1 MSRLEKHLEKERKQR
16 LFLIIF
22 LIIFLVVFFFLYGIQ
37 IIIDTSI
44 FISKLTS
51 KKNPIETN
59 QQSTQYGL
67 LDIENIPMATNS
79 STIEISGSV
88 FNLKR
93 IVGYLNK
100 EKVIEKDVK
109 NKNSFNL
116 KIESLKEGNN
126 DFYLEGF
133 DEKNNLIK
141 KTQNYNIF
149 YKKKKPKIEIEEPQD
164 NFQTNKDHIV
174 IKGKTEPETMI
185 KINDLPVVVDALG
198 KFETEINLSEG
209 ENKIKI
215 FASDI
220 AGNTEEKIITVSY
233 QKED

>member
-1 MSRLEKHLEKERKQR
+1 MSRLEKHLEKERKKK
-16 LFLIIF
+16 LFFIIF
-22 LIIFLVVFFFLYGIQ
+22 LIIFFIIFFFTYGIQ

-51 KKNPIETN
+51 KNKPVETN
-59 QQSTQYGL
+59 QSSTQYGL

-79 STIEISGSV
+79 STVEIKGSV
-88 FNLKR
+88 FNLEK
-93 IVGYLNK
+93 IVGYLNDK
-100 EKVIEKDVK
+100 KIIEKDVK
-109 NKNSFNL
+109 NKNSF
-116 KIESLKEGNN
+116 SLTIDSLNEGDNK
-126 DFYLEGF
+126 FYLEGF
-133 DEKNNLIK
+133 DDQGRLIK
-141 KTQNYNIF
+141 KTQKYNIF
-149 YKKKKPKIEIEEPQD
+149 YKKEKPKIEIEEPQD

-174 IKGKTEPETMI
+174 VKGKTEPETMI

-215 FASDI
+215 TASDI